1 MQLPFPPHI
10 RRAKDAVRHVCDVL
24 SSKSVDNFIHT
35 EHDFVTV
42 DVKGVPC
49 AVEVDFENHM
59 VIFSPVGTG
68 DKLWL

>member
-1 MQLPFPPHI
+1 MQLPFPAHI

-35 EHDFVTV
+35 EQDFVTV
-42 DVKGVPC
+42 DVKGVSC

-68 DKLWL
+68 DELWL